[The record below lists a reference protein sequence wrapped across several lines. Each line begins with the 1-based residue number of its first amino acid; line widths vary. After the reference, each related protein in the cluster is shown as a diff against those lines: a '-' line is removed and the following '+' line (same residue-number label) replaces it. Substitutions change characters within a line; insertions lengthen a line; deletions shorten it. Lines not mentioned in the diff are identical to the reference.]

1 MVNLGRRE
9 GMGLHVQKSLRG
21 MLTSTVSRVDDCGL
35 GMKRRRYT
43 RLGNVLGSELGSTRL
58 RMAKNQY
65 IRVALD
71 ATHRILEGLSLLG
84 GGSTFLDGNHLSSQ
98 SAEGSV
104 ERGGSTSGGLEEH
117 VGHNAVL
124 GLRTPKMKKTFR
136 TSHPPF
142 FATSSFIRVATVST
156 SSTFCFV
163 TVSTSS
169 TFCFVKSFTEITFLP
184 FQAE

>member
-1 MVNLGRRE
+1 
-9 GMGLHVQKSLRG
+9 MGLHVQKSLRG

-35 GMKRRRYT
+35 GMKRRRRYT

-163 TVSTSS
+163 
-169 TFCFVKSFTEITFLP
+169 KSFTEITFLP